1 MVVMAVLKT
10 DTDQQKEVIKAGV
23 EQGEIAQASSGWL
36 LEAIKMI
43 GCGALACATM
53 IIPGIS
59 GSLVMVIIG
68 VYGEI
73 MAALHALNLAV
84 LVPFAIGC
92 LLGLFFC
99 AELIRFLLKRYPR
112 QTYSAIL
119 GFVVGSVFPIF
130 PGWAYIAPVA
140 AFGVGAAA
148 IVVCDKFASPAK

>member
-1 MVVMAVLKT
+1 MEKKKFSLFAWM
-10 DTDQQKEVIKAGV
+10 QK
-23 EQGEIAQASSGWL
+23 
-36 LEAIKMI
+36 
-43 GCGALACATM
+43 
-53 IIPGIS
+53 IPG
-59 GSLVMVIIG
+59 GII
-68 VYGEI
+68 
-73 MAALHALNLAV
+73 
-84 LVPFAIGC
+84 LVPLFIGIFMNTFFPQALQIGGFTTGMFKTGTGC